1 MIALRL
7 LNIEHISL
15 HFLLSVTLL
24 ESVEFELRFSA
35 FISSGVERLYLIKT
49 QVGTLFGILYL
60 QILLS

>member
-15 HFLLSVTLL
+15 HFLLSVTQL

-35 FISSGVERLYLIKT
+35 FISPGVERLYLIKT